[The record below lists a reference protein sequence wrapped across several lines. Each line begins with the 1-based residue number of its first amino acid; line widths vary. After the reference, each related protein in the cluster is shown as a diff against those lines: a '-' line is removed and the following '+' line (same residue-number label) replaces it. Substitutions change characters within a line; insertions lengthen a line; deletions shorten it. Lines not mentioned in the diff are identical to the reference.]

1 MKTWTVGQWRRT
13 RWNYDKCSDSN
24 LHILVPLYLEPC
36 VCGCVCICM
45 CVCENES
52 EREIWNLHHI
62 YHHLH
67 HHTTAPEWLVLGTVF
82 THIPPPT
89 PTPATTTTK
98 PTPLT
103 LAGYKQRGDGEIS
116 VEEGDRGAER
126 EMGWDKPHKPQRER
140 RGGAVWRWRGG
151 CAHIVTLNPA
161 VGLETHTNC
170 LVTQPQNIATG
181 RRRTAPGE
189 ALRIL
194 SNHSALLRECASW
207 GCRVTSSLVS
217 RFKIS
222 AVAMLFLSRCIWWIQ

>member
-1 MKTWTVGQWRRT
+1 
-13 RWNYDKCSDSN
+13 
-24 LHILVPLYLEPC
+24 
-36 VCGCVCICM
+36 M

-82 THIPPPT
+82 THIPPP
-89 PTPATTTTK
+89 PPPPPPPLPNPPHSHSQAT
-98 PTPLT
+98 
-103 LAGYKQRGDGEIS
+103 S
-116 VEEGDRGAER
+116 RGAMGRSAWRR
-126 EMGWDKPHKPQRER
+126 EIEEQKEKWDETSHTSRKGNGV
-140 RGGAVWRWRGG
+140 GGQCEDGGGG

-207 GCRVTSSLVS
+207 GCRLTSSLVS

-222 AVAMLFLSRCIWWIQ
+222 AVAMLFLSRCI

>member
-1 MKTWTVGQWRRT
+1 MINVVIPICTFWCLYILNRACVGV
-13 RWNYDKCSDSN
+13 C
-24 LHILVPLYLEPC
+24 VFAC
-36 VCGCVCICM
+36 VCVRMRARERYGICITFTIIC
-45 CVCENES
+45 
-52 EREIWNLHHI
+52 ITTPLHQSGWF
-62 YHHLH
+62 LAPSS
-67 HHTTAPEWLVLGTVF
+67 HTS
-82 THIPPPT
+82 PPPT

-207 GCRVTSSLVS
+207 GCRLTSSLVS